1 MTSTGKT
8 DKTTTTITAATTTSK
23 DGTVIAYERTGSGPA
38 VILVDGALCYRGS
51 GPARPL
57 AAALAGQ
64 FTVYTYDRRGR
75 GESGNTLPYAVDRE
89 VEDLAAVLEAAGGTA
104 HLYGISSGAALA
116 LEAANVL
123 SGFVSLALYEFPTAV
138 DSSGPVRP
146 PDYIRTMDTLIAA
159 DRRSAVLKMFM
170 RTVGVPAPVLL
181 VMQLLPVW
189 SKLKRVAHTLPY
201 DMRVLG
207 DTGSGRPLPT
217 DRWTSA
223 TLPTLVMDGGKSP
236 QSMRDGMRQL
246 AGVLPDSDYRTLPGQ
261 THMLK
266 PDAVAP
272 VLTEFF
278 QSHQR

>member
-1 MTSTGKT
+1 MTSTDKT
-8 DKTTTTITAATTTSK
+8 DRTTTTATSK

-57 AAALAGQ
+57 AAALAGH

-104 HLYGISSGAALA
+104 HLYGISSGAALS

-146 PDYIRTMDTLIAA
+146 ADYIPTMDALIAA
-159 DRRSAVLKMFM
+159 DKRGATLKMFM
-170 RTVGVPAPVLL
+170 RTVGVPTPVLL

-223 TLPTLVMDGGKSP
+223 TLPTLAMDGGKSP

-246 AGVLPDSDYRTLPGQ
+246 ADILPDSDYRTLPGQ

>member
-1 MTSTGKT
+1 MTSTDKT
-8 DKTTTTITAATTTSK
+8 DKTTTTTATAISK

-57 AAALAGQ
+57 AAALAGH

-104 HLYGISSGAALA
+104 HLYGISSGAALS

-146 PDYIRTMDTLIAA
+146 ADYIPTMDALIAA
-159 DRRSAVLKMFM
+159 DKRGATLKMFM
-170 RTVGVPAPVLL
+170 RTVGVPTPVLL

-223 TLPTLVMDGGKSP
+223 TLPTLAMDGGKSP

-246 AGVLPDSDYRTLPGQ
+246 ADILPDSDYRTLPGQ

>member
-1 MTSTGKT
+1 MTST
-8 DKTTTTITAATTTSK
+8 TAPTSTTTSK
-23 DGTVIAYERTGSGPA
+23 DGTLIAYERTGSGPA

-57 AAALAGQ
+57 AAALAGH

-75 GESGNTLPYAVDRE
+75 GESGNTLPYAVERE

-123 SGFVSLALYEFPTAV
+123 PDFLSLALYEFPLAV

-146 PDYIRTMDTLIAA
+146 ADYIETMDALIAA
-159 DRRSAVLKMFM
+159 DKRGATVKMFL
-170 RTVGVPAPVLL
+170 RTVGVPAPALL

-189 SKLKRVAHTLPY
+189 SKLKGVAHTLPY
-201 DMRVLG
+201 DMRMLG

-217 DRWTSA
+217 DRWTGATLS

-246 AGVLPDSDYRTLPGQ
+246 ADVLPGSEYRTLPGQ

-278 QSHQR
+278 QSNQR

>member
-1 MTSTGKT
+1 MTSTAP
-8 DKTTTTITAATTTSK
+8 TTAPTPTAFATSK
-23 DGTVIAYERTGSGPA
+23 DGTAIAYERIGSGPA
-38 VILVDGALCYRGS
+38 VILVDGALCYRAS

-57 AAALAGQ
+57 AAALARH

-75 GESGNTLPYAVDRE
+75 GESGNTLPYAVERE
-89 VEDLAAVLEAAGGTA
+89 VEDLAAVLEAAGGSA
-104 HLYGISSGAALA
+104 HLYGISSGAAVA

-123 SGFVSLALYEFPTAV
+123 PDFLSLALYEYPLAV
-138 DSSGPVRP
+138 DANGPVRP
-146 PDYIRTMDTLIAA
+146 ADYIETMDALVAA
-159 DRRSAVLKMFM
+159 GKRGATVKMFL
-170 RTVGVPAPVLL
+170 RTVGVPSAALL

-189 SKLKRVAHTLPY
+189 SKLKGVAHTLPY

-217 DRWTSA
+217 DRWTGA

-236 QSMRDGMRQL
+236 QPMRDGMRQL
-246 AGVLPDSDYRTLPGQ
+246 ADVLPGSEYRTLPGQ

-278 QSHQR
+278 QMHQR

>member
-1 MTSTGKT
+1 MTSTDKT
-8 DKTTTTITAATTTSK
+8 DKTTAATTTSK

-57 AAALAGQ
+57 AAALAGH

-104 HLYGISSGAALA
+104 HLYGISSGAALS

-146 PDYIRTMDTLIAA
+146 ADYIPTMDALIAA
-159 DRRSAVLKMFM
+159 DKRGATLKMFM
-170 RTVGVPAPVLL
+170 RTVGVPTPVLL

-223 TLPTLVMDGGKSP
+223 TLPTLAMDGGKSP

-246 AGVLPDSDYRTLPGQ
+246 ADILPDSDYRTLPGQ

>member
-1 MTSTGKT
+1 MTSTDKT
-8 DKTTTTITAATTTSK
+8 DKTTATTATTTSK
-23 DGTVIAYERTGSGPA
+23 DGTLIAYERTGSGPA

-57 AAALAGQ
+57 AAALAGH

-104 HLYGISSGAALA
+104 HLYGISSGAALS

-146 PDYIRTMDTLIAA
+146 ADYIPTMDALIAA
-159 DRRSAVLKMFM
+159 DKRGATLKMFM
-170 RTVGVPAPVLL
+170 RTVGVPTPVLL

-223 TLPTLVMDGGKSP
+223 TLPTLAMDGGKSP

-246 AGVLPDSDYRTLPGQ
+246 ADILPDSDYRTLPGQ

-266 PDAVAP
+266 PDAVTP